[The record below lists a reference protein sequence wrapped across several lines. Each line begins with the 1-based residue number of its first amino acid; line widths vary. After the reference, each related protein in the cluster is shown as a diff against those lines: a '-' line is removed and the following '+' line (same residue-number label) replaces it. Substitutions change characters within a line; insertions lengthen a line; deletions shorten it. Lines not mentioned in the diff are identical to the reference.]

1 MQDKRS
7 TYVAILVVYAAF
19 NFKLFGLISKMHVLE
34 NVTKFEFFTLY
45 FDINLFH
52 HCNYYRVFLFTLY

>member
-19 NFKLFGLISKMHVLE
+19 NFKLISKMHVLE
-34 NVTKFEFFTLY
+34 NVTKFEFLTLY

-52 HCNYYRVFLFTLY
+52 HYNYCRVFLFTLY